1 MVREVQNSFVIIIK
15 INTCSILIISNFL
28 LVIVNLKV
36 NEIFIILLKDLITKF
51 ETIVSSYYSTNGV
64 TVSFEINFNLL
75 NPFNMEVFKVI
86 N

>member
-1 MVREVQNSFVIIIK
+1 MVREVKNSFVIIIK

-51 ETIVSSYYSTNGV
+51 ETIVSSYYSINV
-64 TVSFEINFNLL
+64 VMVSLEINFNLL
-75 NPFNMEVFKVI
+75 NSFDKKVFKVV